1 MYNTPVFKE
10 VLWSVEKKVYFSS
23 TLLCETKVVVW
34 WHFLVPFPRSSI
46 YSLNLDR
53 IGITACDNGRFN
65 FFKIKNIRIK
75 QSFEFHLKN
84 EKDRRKERKAGP
96 IFFFVSAEIYIS
108 MSNEVL
114 LLGQCWV
121 PLSAH
126 VLGRNEILASLCPQV
141 FGLYL
146 VKLAVA
152 MVLAGGVQR
161 IDATGTRIRG

>member
-1 MYNTPVFKE
+1 MKKTEGKKE
-10 VLWSVEKKVYFSS
+10 
-23 TLLCETKVVVW
+23 
-34 WHFLVPFPRSSI
+34 
-46 YSLNLDR
+46 
-53 IGITACDNGRFN
+53 
-65 FFKIKNIRIK
+65 K
-75 QSFEFHLKN
+75 QAQF
-84 EKDRRKERKAGP
+84 
-96 IFFFVSAEIYIS
+96 FFFVSAEIYIS